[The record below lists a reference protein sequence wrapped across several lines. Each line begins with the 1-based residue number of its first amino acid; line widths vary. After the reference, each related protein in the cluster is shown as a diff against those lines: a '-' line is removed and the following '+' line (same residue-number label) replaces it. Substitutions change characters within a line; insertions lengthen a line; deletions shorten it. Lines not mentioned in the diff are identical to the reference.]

1 LKSLKGKKRRKELLT
16 SKKLISLERITCK
29 KHNKNTKP
37 LIILLIRLVRST
49 ILKLKLTLKLKDSKL
64 RQKLRLSTA
73 EQ

>member
-1 LKSLKGKKRRKELLT
+1 LKSLKEKKRRKELLT
-16 SKKLISLERITCK
+16 SKKLISHEQITCK
-29 KHNKNTKP
+29 KHNKTTKP

-64 RQKLRLSTA
+64 RQKLRLSTT